1 MKQRQPGVIEK
12 ERGNKLRFNM
22 IHSDISLPV
31 VSLRYSVNYIRG
43 DEKMF
48 DDPEIYENVDVF
60 STLSAFKYQPTN
72 THTYKQTFTMQSN
85 R

>member
-1 MKQRQPGVIEK
+1 MWLKKKDETNCNI
-12 ERGNKLRFNM
+12 FIFYM
-22 IHSDISLPV
+22 IHSDTSLLV
-31 VSLRYSVNYIRG
+31 VSLRYSENYIRG

-72 THTYKQTFTMQSN
+72 THSLTYKQIFTMQSN